1 MDYKESKFTLEDGIT
16 YLVVEQVNY
25 ENGIYLYIAN
35 ADNESDTKFVEIKD
49 NRLIPI
55 DPVLFDKVLFPLF
68 MDKFRG

>member
-68 MDKFRG
+68 MDKFRK

>member
-49 NRLIPI
+49 DRLIPI

-68 MDKFRG
+68 MDKFRQ

>member
-49 NRLIPI
+49 DRLIPI

>member
-68 MDKFRG
+68 MDKFRQ

>member
-25 ENGIYLYIAN
+25 ENGIYLYVAN

-49 NRLIPI
+49 DRLIPI

-68 MDKFRG
+68 MDKFRQ